1 MKRGGLTAMKTSNTT
16 TAALSIQE
24 LSEFLNVSVQT
35 LRKRLRNQG
44 YLLPKNKVGN
54 CYYFTLNDCESFI
67 ANNYGIFYN
76 DFVNRYSNGKRNE
89 AIMYQIPSGKGII
102 SKETQRSGKVYY
114 YIRNLPLYCDDQGSI
129 IKFRSKGFTSKEEAE
144 AERIRMIVD
153 RDNGV
158 YKYYFIEVGQI
169 QQASKKKVPPG
180 ANQSYYDFCI
190 DYFTKAT
197 YAEATRKLYLDI
209 TENRIK
215 SFFGTTPISDL
226 SKASLQQFVDQY
238 TTNIRK
244 TFIVLSLT
252 LKKLYSLD
260 LIPTNF
266 YDSLVKPIS
275 TAPKHPKEALTVKE
289 TQCFLDYYKGH
300 HLEHCMLLLFQCGLR
315 IGELQALHWD
325 EIEIIDDCKAKVH
338 VNSSWGETQHGMNRK
353 TPKTHSSKR
362 VIPISSSYT
371 ISVLKRARAT
381 SKGKLWV
388 AENETGLRPIDKHNF
403 SKRYFTKVGKE
414 LGIEKHLSSHVARH
428 TFISNLVQ
436 HNVPY
441 TEIAKL
447 AGHDSTAMIIK
458 VYAHAIQDEDQTF
471 NYVSNLY
478 T

>member
-1 MKRGGLTAMKTSNTT
+1 MKTSNKTI
-16 TAALSIQE
+16 AALSIQE
-24 LSEFLNVSVQT
+24 LSKFLNVSVQT
-35 LRKRLRNQG
+35 LRKRLRDQG

-54 CYYFTLNDCESFI
+54 CYYFTLNDCETFI

-89 AIMYQIPSGKGII
+89 SIMYQIPSGKGII
-102 SKETQRSGKVYY
+102 SKETQRSGKTYY
-114 YIRNLPLYCDDQGSI
+114 YIRNLPLYCDDQGTV

-144 AERIRMIVD
+144 FERKRMITD
-153 RDNGV
+153 RDNGL
-158 YKYYFIEVGQI
+158 YKYRFIEAEHL
-169 QQASKKKVPPG
+169 QQLSKKKAPTG

-190 DYFTKAT
+190 DFFTKAT
-197 YAEATRKLYLDI
+197 YAEATRNLYLAI

-215 SFFGTTPISDL
+215 PFFGTMSVSDL

-252 LKKLYSLD
+252 LKKLYSLE
-260 LIPTNF
+260 LIPTN
-266 YDSLVKPIS
+266 YYKSLVKPVS
-275 TAPKHPKEALTVKE
+275 TAPKHPKEALTVSE
-289 TQCFLDYYKGH
+289 TQCFLNYYKGH
-300 HLEHCMLLLFQCGLR
+300 HLEHCVLLLFQCGLR
-315 IGELQALHWD
+315 IGELQSLQWD
-325 EIEIIDDCKAKVH
+325 EIEIIDDSKAKVH
-338 VNSSWGETQHGMNRK
+338 VNSSWGETQYGMNRK
-353 TPKTHSSKR
+353 EPKTHSSKR
-362 VIPISSSYT
+362 VIPISSTYT
-371 ISVLKRARAT
+371 ISVLKRARAA
-381 SKGKLWV
+381 SKGNLWV
-388 AENETGLRPIDKHNF
+388 AENETGLRPIDKSNF
-403 SKRYFTKVGKE
+403 TKRYFAKVGKE

-447 AGHDSTAMIIK
+447 AGHDNTTMIIK
-458 VYAHAIQDEDQTF
+458 VYAHAIQDEEQTF

>member
-1 MKRGGLTAMKTSNTT
+1 MKTSNKTI
-16 TAALSIQE
+16 AALSIQE

-35 LRKRLRNQG
+35 LRKRLRDQG
-44 YLLPKNKVGN
+44 YLLSKNKVGN

-89 AIMYQIPSGKGII
+89 SIMYQIPSGKGII
-102 SKETQRSGKVYY
+102 SKETQRSGKTYY

-129 IKFRSKGFTSKEEAE
+129 IKFRSKGFTAKEEAD
-144 AERIRMIVD
+144 AERKRMIVD
-153 RDNGV
+153 RDNGL
-158 YKYYFIEVGQI
+158 YKYRFIESKYE
-169 QQASKKKVPPG
+169 QQSSKKKASAG

-190 DYFTKAT
+190 NFFTKAT

-215 SFFGTTPISDL
+215 PFFGTMSISDL

-266 YDSLVKPIS
+266 YDSLVKPVS
-275 TAPKHPKEALTVKE
+275 TAPRHPKEALTVNE
-289 TQCFLDYYKGH
+289 TQCFLNYYKGH
-300 HLEHCMLLLFQCGLR
+300 HLERCMLLLFQCGLR
-315 IGELQALHWD
+315 IGELQALQWN
-325 EIEIIDDCKAKVH
+325 EIDFIDDTKAKIH
-338 VNSSWGETQHGMNRK
+338 VNASWGDTQCGMNRK
-353 TPKTHSSKR
+353 DPKTRSSKR
-362 VIPISSSYT
+362 IIPISNSYT
-371 ISVLKRARAT
+371 ISVLKRALAM

-388 AENETGLRPIDKHNF
+388 AENETGLRPLDKHNF

-458 VYAHAIQDEDQTF
+458 VYAHAIQNEEQTF

>member
-1 MKRGGLTAMKTSNTT
+1 MAIKTSYKTT
-16 TAALSIQE
+16 TALSIPE
-24 LSEFLNVSVQT
+24 LSKFLSVSVQT
-35 LRKRLRNQG
+35 LRKRLRDQG
-44 YLLPKNKVGN
+44 YLLPKNKVN
-54 CYYFTLNDCESFI
+54 NYYCFTLSDCESFI
-67 ANNYGIFYN
+67 ANNYSIFYN

-89 AIMYQIPSGKGII
+89 SIMYQIPSGKGII
-102 SKETQRSGKVYY
+102 SKETQRSGKTYY

-129 IKFRSKGFTSKEEAE
+129 IKFRSKGFNSKVEAE
-144 AERIRMIVD
+144 AERKRMIID
-153 RDNGV
+153 RDNGL
-158 YKYYFIEVGQI
+158 YKYHFIEIGHI
-169 QQASKKKVPPG
+169 EESSKTKVPTG

-226 SKASLQQFVDQY
+226 SKGSLQQFVDQY

-260 LIPTNF
+260 LISTNF
-266 YDSLVKPIS
+266 YDSLVKPVS
-275 TAPKHPKEALTVKE
+275 TAPRYPKEALTVAE

-338 VNSSWGETQHGMNRK
+338 INSSWGETQHGMKRK

-362 VIPISSSYT
+362 VIPINNTYT

-381 SKGKLWV
+381 SKGNLWV

-447 AGHDSTAMIIK
+447 AGHDNTAMIIK

>member
-1 MKRGGLTAMKTSNTT
+1 MKTSNTT

-24 LSEFLNVSVQT
+24 LSKFLNVSVQT
-35 LRKRLRNQG
+35 LRKRLRDQG
-44 YLLPKNKVGN
+44 YLIPKNKVGN
-54 CYYFTLNDCESFI
+54 CYCFTISDCETFI

-76 DFVNRYSNGKRNE
+76 DFVNRYSDGKRNE
-89 AIMYQIPSGKGII
+89 SIMYQIPSGKGII
-102 SKETQRSGKVYY
+102 SKETQRSGKTYY
-114 YIRNLPLYCDDQGSI
+114 YIRNLPLYCDDQGTV

-144 AERIRMIVD
+144 FERKRMLTD
-153 RDNGV
+153 RDNGL
-158 YKYYFIEVGQI
+158 YKYRYIEAEHL
-169 QQASKKKVPPG
+169 QQLSKKKAPTG

-190 DYFTKAT
+190 DFFTKAT

-215 SFFGTTPISDL
+215 PFFGTMSISDL

-252 LKKLYSLD
+252 LKKLYSLE
-260 LIPTNF
+260 LIPTN
-266 YDSLVKPIS
+266 YYKSLVKPVS
-275 TAPKHPKEALTVKE
+275 TAPKHPKEALTVCE
-289 TQCFLDYYKGH
+289 TQCFLSYYKGH

-315 IGELQALHWD
+315 IGELQALQWD
-325 EIEIIDDCKAKVH
+325 EIEIIDECKAKIH
-338 VNSSWGETQHGMNRK
+338 VNTSWGETPCGMNRK
-353 TPKTHSSKR
+353 EPKTHSSKR
-362 VIPISSSYT
+362 VIPISNSYT
-371 ISVLKRARAT
+371 ISVLKRALAM
-381 SKGKLWV
+381 SKGNLWV
-388 AENETGLRPIDKHNF
+388 AENKTGLRPIDKHNF

-447 AGHDSTAMIIK
+447 AGHDTTAMIIK
-458 VYAHAIQDEDQTF
+458 VYAHAIQDEEQTF

>member
-1 MKRGGLTAMKTSNTT
+1 MKTSNTT

-35 LRKRLRNQG
+35 LRKRLRDQG

-89 AIMYQIPSGKGII
+89 SIMYQIPSGKGII
-102 SKETQRSGKVYY
+102 SKETQRSGKTYY
-114 YIRNLPLYCDDQGSI
+114 YIRNLPLYCDDQGKI

-144 AERIRMIVD
+144 AERKRRILD
-153 RDNGV
+153 RDNGL
-158 YKYYFIEVGQI
+158 YKYHFIECDQI
-169 QQASKKKVPPG
+169 QESLKKKVPTG

-209 TENRIK
+209 TKNRIK
-215 SFFGTTPISDL
+215 PFFGTTPISDL
-226 SKASLQQFVDQY
+226 SKSLLQQFVDQY
-238 TTNIRK
+238 STNIKK

-252 LKKLYSLD
+252 LKKLHSLD

-266 YDSLVKPIS
+266 YSSLIKPAS
-275 TAPKHPKEALTVKE
+275 TAPKHPKEALTVNE
-289 TQCFLDYYKGH
+289 TQSFLNYYKGH
-300 HLEHCMLLLFQCGLR
+300 HLEHCVLLLFQCGLR
-315 IGELQALHWD
+315 IGELQSLQWD

-338 VNSSWGETQHGMNRK
+338 VNSSWGETKYGMNRK
-353 TPKTHSSKR
+353 EPKTHSSKR
-362 VIPISSSYT
+362 VIPISSTYT
-371 ISVLKRARAT
+371 ISVLKRARAA
-381 SKGKLWV
+381 SKGNLWV
-388 AENETGLRPIDKHNF
+388 AENETGLRPIDKSNF
-403 SKRYFTKVGKE
+403 TKRYFAKVGKK

-447 AGHDSTAMIIK
+447 AGHDNTTMIIK
-458 VYAHAIQDEDQTF
+458 VYAHAIQDEEQTF

>member
-1 MKRGGLTAMKTSNTT
+1 MKTSNKTI
-16 TAALSIQE
+16 AALSIQE
-24 LSEFLNVSVQT
+24 LSKFLNVSVQT
-35 LRKRLRNQG
+35 LRKRLRDQG

-54 CYYFTLNDCESFI
+54 CYYFTLNDCETFI

-89 AIMYQIPSGKGII
+89 SIMYQIPSGKGII
-102 SKETQRSGKVYY
+102 SKETQRSGKTYY
-114 YIRNLPLYCDDQGSI
+114 YIRNLPLYCDDQGTV

-144 AERIRMIVD
+144 FERKRMITD
-153 RDNGV
+153 RDNGL
-158 YKYYFIEVGQI
+158 YKYRFIEAEHL
-169 QQASKKKVPPG
+169 QQLSKKKAPTG

-190 DYFTKAT
+190 DFFTKAT
-197 YAEATRKLYLDI
+197 YAEATRKLYLAI

-215 SFFGTTPISDL
+215 PFFGTMSVSDL

-252 LKKLYSLD
+252 LKKLYSLE
-260 LIPTNF
+260 LIPTN
-266 YDSLVKPIS
+266 YYKSLVKPVS
-275 TAPKHPKEALTVKE
+275 TAPKHPKEALTVSE
-289 TQCFLDYYKGH
+289 TQCFLNYYKGH
-300 HLEHCMLLLFQCGLR
+300 HLEHCVLLLFQCGLR
-315 IGELQALHWD
+315 IGELQSLQWD
-325 EIEIIDDCKAKVH
+325 EIEIIDDSKAKVH
-338 VNSSWGETQHGMNRK
+338 VNSSWGETQYGMNRK
-353 TPKTHSSKR
+353 EPKTHSSKR
-362 VIPISSSYT
+362 VIPISSTYT
-371 ISVLKRARAT
+371 ISVLKRARAA
-381 SKGKLWV
+381 SKGNLWV
-388 AENETGLRPIDKHNF
+388 AENETGLRPIDKSNF
-403 SKRYFTKVGKE
+403 TKRYFAKVGKE

-447 AGHDSTAMIIK
+447 AGHDNTTMIIK
-458 VYAHAIQDEDQTF
+458 VYAHAIQDEEQTF

>member
-1 MKRGGLTAMKTSNTT
+1 MKTSNKTI
-16 TAALSIQE
+16 AALSIQE

-35 LRKRLRNQG
+35 LRKRLRDQG

-89 AIMYQIPSGKGII
+89 SIMYQIPSGKGII
-102 SKETQRSGKVYY
+102 SKETQRSGKTYY

-144 AERIRMIVD
+144 AERKRMIVD
-153 RDNGV
+153 RDNGL
-158 YKYYFIEVGQI
+158 YKYRFIESKYE
-169 QQASKKKVPPG
+169 QQSSKKKASAG

-190 DYFTKAT
+190 NFFTKAT

-215 SFFGTTPISDL
+215 PFFGTMSISDL

-266 YDSLVKPIS
+266 YDSLVKPVS
-275 TAPKHPKEALTVKE
+275 TAPRHPKEALTVNE
-289 TQCFLDYYKGH
+289 TQCFLNYYKGH

-315 IGELQALHWD
+315 IGELQALQWN
-325 EIEIIDDCKAKVH
+325 EIDFIDDTKAKIH
-338 VNSSWGETQHGMNRK
+338 VNASWGDTQCGMNRK
-353 TPKTHSSKR
+353 DPKTRSSKR
-362 VIPISSSYT
+362 IIPISNSYT
-371 ISVLKRARAT
+371 ISVLKRALAM

-388 AENETGLRPIDKHNF
+388 AENETGLRPLDKHNF

-458 VYAHAIQDEDQTF
+458 VYAHAIQNEEQTF

>member
-1 MKRGGLTAMKTSNTT
+1 MKTSNTT

-35 LRKRLRNQG
+35 LRKRLRDQG

-89 AIMYQIPSGKGII
+89 SIMYQIPSGKGII
-102 SKETQRSGKVYY
+102 SKETQRSGKTYY
-114 YIRNLPLYCDDQGSI
+114 YIRNLPLYCDDQGKI

-144 AERIRMIVD
+144 AERKRRILD
-153 RDNGV
+153 RDNGL
-158 YKYYFIEVGQI
+158 YKYHFIECDQI
-169 QQASKKKVPPG
+169 QESSKKKVPTG

-209 TENRIK
+209 TKNRIK
-215 SFFGTTPISDL
+215 PFFGTTPISNL
-226 SKASLQQFVDQY
+226 SKSLLQQFVDQY
-238 TTNIRK
+238 STNIKK

-252 LKKLYSLD
+252 LKKLHSLD

-266 YDSLVKPIS
+266 YSSLIKPAS
-275 TAPKHPKEALTVKE
+275 TAPKHPKEALTVNE
-289 TQCFLDYYKGH
+289 TQSFLNYYKGH
-300 HLEHCMLLLFQCGLR
+300 HLEHCVLLLFQCGLR
-315 IGELQALHWD
+315 IGELQSLQWD

-338 VNSSWGETQHGMNRK
+338 VNSSWGETKYGMNRK
-353 TPKTHSSKR
+353 EPKTHSSKR
-362 VIPISSSYT
+362 VIPISSTYT
-371 ISVLKRARAT
+371 ISVLKRARAA
-381 SKGKLWV
+381 SKGNLWV
-388 AENETGLRPIDKHNF
+388 AENETGLRPIDKSNF
-403 SKRYFTKVGKE
+403 TKRYFAKVGKK

-447 AGHDSTAMIIK
+447 AGHDNTTMIIK
-458 VYAHAIQDEDQTF
+458 VYAHAIQDEEQTF

>member
-1 MKRGGLTAMKTSNTT
+1 MKTSNKTT
-16 TAALSIQE
+16 TALSIKE

-35 LRKRLRNQG
+35 LRKRLHNQG
-44 YLLPKNKVGN
+44 YLISKNKVGN

-209 TENRIK
+209 TEKRIK

-403 SKRYFTKVGKE
+403 SKRYFTKVGKA

>member
-1 MKRGGLTAMKTSNTT
+1 MKTSNKTI
-16 TAALSIQE
+16 AALSIQE

-35 LRKRLRNQG
+35 LRKRLRDQG
-44 YLLPKNKVGN
+44 YLLSKNKVGN
-54 CYYFTLNDCESFI
+54 CYYFTLNNCESFI

-89 AIMYQIPSGKGII
+89 SIMYQIPSGKGII
-102 SKETQRSGKVYY
+102 SKETQRSGKTYY

-129 IKFRSKGFTSKEEAE
+129 IKFRSKGFTAKEEAD
-144 AERIRMIVD
+144 AERKRMMVD
-153 RDNGV
+153 RDNGL
-158 YKYYFIEVGQI
+158 YKYRFIESKYE
-169 QQASKKKVPPG
+169 QQSSKKKASAG

-190 DYFTKAT
+190 NFFTKAT

-215 SFFGTTPISDL
+215 PFFGTMSISDL

-266 YDSLVKPIS
+266 YDSLVKPVS
-275 TAPKHPKEALTVKE
+275 TAPRHPKEALTVNE
-289 TQCFLDYYKGH
+289 TQCFLNYYKGH

-315 IGELQALHWD
+315 IGELQALQWN
-325 EIEIIDDCKAKVH
+325 EIDFIDDTKAKIH
-338 VNSSWGETQHGMNRK
+338 VNASWGDTQCGMNRK
-353 TPKTHSSKR
+353 DPKTRSSKR
-362 VIPISSSYT
+362 IIPISNSYT
-371 ISVLKRARAT
+371 ISVLKRALAM

-388 AENETGLRPIDKHNF
+388 AENETGLRPLDKHNF

-458 VYAHAIQDEDQTF
+458 VYAHAIQNEEQTF

>member
-1 MKRGGLTAMKTSNTT
+1 MKTSNKT

-35 LRKRLRNQG
+35 LRKRLRDQG
-44 YLLPKNKVGN
+44 YLLSKNKVGN

-89 AIMYQIPSGKGII
+89 SIMYQIPSGKGII
-102 SKETQRSGKVYY
+102 SKETQRSGKTYY
-114 YIRNLPLYCDDQGSI
+114 YIRNLPLYCDDHGSI
-129 IKFRSKGFTSKEEAE
+129 IKFRSKGFTAKEEAD
-144 AERIRMIVD
+144 AERKRMIVD
-153 RDNGV
+153 RDNGL
-158 YKYYFIEVGQI
+158 YKYRFIESKYE
-169 QQASKKKVPPG
+169 QQSSKKKASAG

-190 DYFTKAT
+190 NFFTKAT

-215 SFFGTTPISDL
+215 PFFGTMSISDL
-226 SKASLQQFVDQY
+226 SKVSLQQFVDQY

-266 YDSLVKPIS
+266 YDSLVKPVS
-275 TAPKHPKEALTVKE
+275 TAPRHPKEALTVNE
-289 TQCFLDYYKGH
+289 TQCFLNYYKGH

-315 IGELQALHWD
+315 IGELQALQWN
-325 EIEIIDDCKAKVH
+325 EIDFIDDTKAKIH
-338 VNSSWGETQHGMNRK
+338 VNASWGDTQCGMNRK
-353 TPKTHSSKR
+353 DPKTRSSKR
-362 VIPISSSYT
+362 IIPISNSYT
-371 ISVLKRARAT
+371 ISVLKRALAM

-388 AENETGLRPIDKHNF
+388 AENETGLRPLDKHNF

-458 VYAHAIQDEDQTF
+458 VYAHAIQDEEQTF

>member
-1 MKRGGLTAMKTSNTT
+1 MKTSNKTI
-16 TAALSIQE
+16 AALSIQK

-35 LRKRLRNQG
+35 LRKRLRDQG
-44 YLLPKNKVGN
+44 YLLSKNKVGN

-89 AIMYQIPSGKGII
+89 SIMYQIPSGKGII
-102 SKETQRSGKVYY
+102 SKETQRSGKTYY

-129 IKFRSKGFTSKEEAE
+129 IKFRSKGFTAKEEAD
-144 AERIRMIVD
+144 AERKRMIVD
-153 RDNGV
+153 RDNGL
-158 YKYYFIEVGQI
+158 YKYRFIESKYE
-169 QQASKKKVPPG
+169 QQSSKKKASAG

-190 DYFTKAT
+190 NFFTKAT

-215 SFFGTTPISDL
+215 PFFGTMSISDL

-266 YDSLVKPIS
+266 YDSLVKPVS
-275 TAPKHPKEALTVKE
+275 TAPRHPKEALTVNE
-289 TQCFLDYYKGH
+289 TQCFLNYYKGH

-315 IGELQALHWD
+315 IGELQALQWN
-325 EIEIIDDCKAKVH
+325 EIDFIDDTKAKIH
-338 VNSSWGETQHGMNRK
+338 VNASWGDTQCGMNRK
-353 TPKTHSSKR
+353 DPKTRSSKR
-362 VIPISSSYT
+362 IIPISNSYT
-371 ISVLKRARAT
+371 ISVLKRALAM

-388 AENETGLRPIDKHNF
+388 AENETGLRPLDKHNF

-458 VYAHAIQDEDQTF
+458 VYAHAIQNEEQTF

>member
-1 MKRGGLTAMKTSNTT
+1 MSMKTSNKTT
-16 TAALSIQE
+16 TALSIQE

-35 LRKRLRNQG
+35 LRKRLHDQG

-54 CYYFTLNDCESFI
+54 CYRFTLSDCETFI
-67 ANNYGIFYN
+67 AKNYGIFYN

-89 AIMYQIPSGKGII
+89 SIMYQIPSGKGII
-102 SKETQRSGKVYY
+102 SKETQRSGKTYY
-114 YIRNLPLYCDDQGSI
+114 YIRNLPLYCDDQGRI
-129 IKFRSKGFTSKEEAE
+129 IKFRSNGFTLKEEAE
-144 AERIRMIVD
+144 AERKRMIAD
-153 RDNGV
+153 RDNGL
-158 YKYYFIEVGQI
+158 YKYRFIEVGHV
-169 QQASKKKVPPG
+169 QQSSNKKVPTG

-209 TENRIK
+209 TKNRIK
-215 SFFGTTPISDL
+215 PFFGTTPISDL
-226 SKASLQQFVDQY
+226 SKSLLQQFVDQY
-238 TTNIRK
+238 STNIKK

-252 LKKLYSLD
+252 LKKLHSLD

-266 YDSLVKPIS
+266 YSSLIKPAS
-275 TAPKHPKEALTVKE
+275 TAPKHPKEALTVNE
-289 TQCFLDYYKGH
+289 TQSFLNYYKGH

-315 IGELQALHWD
+315 IGELQSLQWD

-338 VNSSWGETQHGMNRK
+338 VNSSWGETKYGMNRK
-353 TPKTHSSKR
+353 EAKTHSSKR
-362 VIPISSSYT
+362 VIPISSTYT
-371 ISVLKRARAT
+371 ISVLKRAREA
-381 SKGKLWV
+381 SKGNLWV
-388 AENETGLRPIDKHNF
+388 AENETGLRPIDKSNF
-403 SKRYFTKVGKE
+403 TKRYFAKVGKE

-447 AGHDSTAMIIK
+447 AGHDNTTMIIK
-458 VYAHAIQDEDQTF
+458 VYAHAIQDEEQTF

>member
-1 MKRGGLTAMKTSNTT
+1 MSMKTSNKTT
-16 TAALSIQE
+16 TALSIQE

-35 LRKRLRNQG
+35 LRKRLRDQG
-44 YLLPKNKVGN
+44 YLLPKYKVGN
-54 CYYFTLNDCESFI
+54 CYRFTLSDCETFI

-89 AIMYQIPSGKGII
+89 SIMYQIPSGKGII
-102 SKETQRSGKVYY
+102 SKETQRSGKTYY

-144 AERIRMIVD
+144 AERKRMIVD
-153 RDNGV
+153 RDNGL
-158 YKYYFIEVGQI
+158 YKYHFIECDQI
-169 QQASKKKVPPG
+169 QESSKKKVPTG

-190 DYFTKAT
+190 DYFTKAP

-209 TENRIK
+209 TKNRIK
-215 SFFGTTPISDL
+215 PFFGTTPISDL
-226 SKASLQQFVDQY
+226 SKSLLQQFVDQY
-238 TTNIRK
+238 STNIKK

-252 LKKLYSLD
+252 LKKLHSLD

-266 YDSLVKPIS
+266 YSSLIKPAS
-275 TAPKHPKEALTVKE
+275 TAPKHPKEALTVNE
-289 TQCFLDYYKGH
+289 TQSFLNYYKGH
-300 HLEHCMLLLFQCGLR
+300 HLEHCVLLLFQCGLR
-315 IGELQALHWD
+315 IGELQSLQWD

-338 VNSSWGETQHGMNRK
+338 VNSSWGETKYGMNRK
-353 TPKTHSSKR
+353 EPKTHSSKR
-362 VIPISSSYT
+362 VIPISSTYT
-371 ISVLKRARAT
+371 ISVLKRARAA
-381 SKGKLWV
+381 SKGNLWV
-388 AENETGLRPIDKHNF
+388 AENKTGLRPIDKSNF
-403 SKRYFTKVGKE
+403 TKRYFAKVGKE

-447 AGHDSTAMIIK
+447 AGHDNTTMIIK
-458 VYAHAIQDEDQTF
+458 VYAHAIQDEEQTF

>member
-1 MKRGGLTAMKTSNTT
+1 MKTSNKTI
-16 TAALSIQE
+16 AALSIQE
-24 LSEFLNVSVQT
+24 LSKFLNVSVQT
-35 LRKRLRNQG
+35 LRKRLRDQG

-76 DFVNRYSNGKRNE
+76 DFVNRYSDGKRNE
-89 AIMYQIPSGKGII
+89 SIMYQIPSGKGII
-102 SKETQRSGKVYY
+102 SKETQRSGKTYY
-114 YIRNLPLYCDDQGSI
+114 YIRNLPLYCDDQGTV

-144 AERIRMIVD
+144 FERKRMLTD
-153 RDNGV
+153 RDNGL
-158 YKYYFIEVGQI
+158 YKYRYIEAEHL
-169 QQASKKKVPPG
+169 QQLSKKKAPTG

-190 DYFTKAT
+190 DFFTKAT

-215 SFFGTTPISDL
+215 PFFGTMSISDL

-238 TTNIRK
+238 TTNIRN
-244 TFIVLSLT
+244 SLE
-252 LKKLYSLD
+252 
-260 LIPTNF
+260 LIPTN
-266 YDSLVKPIS
+266 YYKSLVKPVS
-275 TAPKHPKEALTVKE
+275 TAPKHPKEALTVCE
-289 TQCFLDYYKGH
+289 TQCFLSYYKGH

-315 IGELQALHWD
+315 IGELQALQWD
-325 EIEIIDDCKAKVH
+325 EIEIIDECKAKIH
-338 VNSSWGETQHGMNRK
+338 VNTSWGETPCGMNRK
-353 TPKTHSSKR
+353 EPKTHSSKR
-362 VIPISSSYT
+362 VIPISNSYT
-371 ISVLKRARAT
+371 ISVLKHALAM
-381 SKGKLWV
+381 SKGNLWV
-388 AENETGLRPIDKHNF
+388 AENKTGLRPIDKHNF

-447 AGHDSTAMIIK
+447 AGHDTTAMIIK
-458 VYAHAIQDEDQTF
+458 VYAHAIQDEEQTF

>member
-1 MKRGGLTAMKTSNTT
+1 MKTSNTT

-24 LSEFLNVSVQT
+24 LSKFLNVSVQT
-35 LRKRLRNQG
+35 LRKRLRDQG

-76 DFVNRYSNGKRNE
+76 DFVNRYSDGKRNE
-89 AIMYQIPSGKGII
+89 SIMYQIPSGKGII
-102 SKETQRSGKVYY
+102 SKETQRSGKTYY
-114 YIRNLPLYCDDQGSI
+114 YIRNLPLYCDDQGTV

-144 AERIRMIVD
+144 FERKRMLTD
-153 RDNGV
+153 RDNGL
-158 YKYYFIEVGQI
+158 YKYRYIEAEHL
-169 QQASKKKVPPG
+169 QQLSKKKAPTG

-190 DYFTKAT
+190 DFFTKAT

-215 SFFGTTPISDL
+215 PFFGTMSISDL

-252 LKKLYSLD
+252 LKKLYSLE
-260 LIPTNF
+260 LIPTN
-266 YDSLVKPIS
+266 YYKSLVKPVS
-275 TAPKHPKEALTVKE
+275 TAPKHPKEALTVCE
-289 TQCFLDYYKGH
+289 TQCFLSYYKGH

-315 IGELQALHWD
+315 IGELQALQWD
-325 EIEIIDDCKAKVH
+325 EIEIIDECKAKIH
-338 VNSSWGETQHGMNRK
+338 VNTSWGETPCGMNRK
-353 TPKTHSSKR
+353 EPKTHSSKR
-362 VIPISSSYT
+362 VIPISNSYT
-371 ISVLKRARAT
+371 ISVLKHALAM
-381 SKGKLWV
+381 SKGNLWV
-388 AENETGLRPIDKHNF
+388 AENKTGLRPIDKHNF

-447 AGHDSTAMIIK
+447 AGHDTTAMIIK
-458 VYAHAIQDEDQTF
+458 VYAHAIQDEEQTF

>member
-1 MKRGGLTAMKTSNTT
+1 MSMKTSNKTT
-16 TAALSIQE
+16 TALSIQE

-35 LRKRLRNQG
+35 LRKRLRDQG
-44 YLLPKNKVGN
+44 YLLPKYKVGN
-54 CYYFTLNDCESFI
+54 CYRFTLSDCETFI

-89 AIMYQIPSGKGII
+89 SIMYQIPSGKGII
-102 SKETQRSGKVYY
+102 SKETQRSGKTYY

-144 AERIRMIVD
+144 FERKRMLTD
-153 RDNGV
+153 RDNGL
-158 YKYYFIEVGQI
+158 YKYRYIEAEHL
-169 QQASKKKVPPG
+169 QQLSKKKAPTG

-190 DYFTKAT
+190 DFFTKAT

-215 SFFGTTPISDL
+215 PLFGTMSISDL

-252 LKKLYSLD
+252 LKKLYSLE

-266 YDSLVKPIS
+266 YDSLVKPVS
-275 TAPKHPKEALTVKE
+275 TAPKHPKEALTVSE
-289 TQCFLDYYKGH
+289 TQSFLNYYKGH

-315 IGELQALHWD
+315 IGELQALQWD
-325 EIEIIDDCKAKVH
+325 EIEIIDECKAKIH
-338 VNSSWGETQHGMNRK
+338 VNASWGETQCGMNRK
-353 TPKTHSSKR
+353 EPKTRSSSR
-362 VIPISSSYT
+362 VIPINNAYT
-371 ISVLKRARAT
+371 VSVLKRARAT
-381 SKGKLWV
+381 SKGNLWV

-458 VYAHAIQDEDQTF
+458 VYAHAIQDEEQTF

>member
-1 MKRGGLTAMKTSNTT
+1 MKTSNTT

-24 LSEFLNVSVQT
+24 LSKFLNVSVQT
-35 LRKRLRNQG
+35 LRKRLRDQG

-54 CYYFTLNDCESFI
+54 CYYFTLNDCEPFI

-89 AIMYQIPSGKGII
+89 SIMYQIPSGKGII
-102 SKETQRSGKVYY
+102 SKETQRSGKTYY
-114 YIRNLPLYCDDQGSI
+114 YIRNLPLYCDDQGKI

-144 AERIRMIVD
+144 AERKRMIVD
-153 RDNGV
+153 RDNGL
-158 YKYYFIEVGQI
+158 YKYRFIESKYE
-169 QQASKKKVPPG
+169 QQSSKKKAHAG

-190 DYFTKAT
+190 DFFTKAT

-215 SFFGTTPISDL
+215 PFFGTMSISDL

-260 LIPTNF
+260 LIETNF
-266 YDSLVKPIS
+266 YDSLVKPVS
-275 TAPKHPKEALTVKE
+275 TSPRHPKEALTVNE
-289 TQCFLDYYKGH
+289 TQCFLNYYKGH

-315 IGELQALHWD
+315 IGELQALQWN
-325 EIEIIDDCKAKVH
+325 EIDFIDDTKAKIH
-338 VNSSWGETQHGMNRK
+338 VNASWGDTQCGMNRK
-353 TPKTHSSKR
+353 EPKTRSSKR
-362 VIPISSSYT
+362 IIPISNSYS
-371 ISVLKRARAT
+371 ISVLKRALAM

-388 AENETGLRPIDKHNF
+388 AENETGLRPLDKHNF

-458 VYAHAIQDEDQTF
+458 VYAHAIQDEEQTF

>member
-1 MKRGGLTAMKTSNTT
+1 MKTSNKTI
-16 TAALSIQE
+16 AALSIQE
-24 LSEFLNVSVQT
+24 LSKFLNVSVQT
-35 LRKRLRNQG
+35 LRKRLRDQG

-54 CYYFTLNDCESFI
+54 CYYFTLNDCETFI

-89 AIMYQIPSGKGII
+89 SIMYQIPSGKGII
-102 SKETQRSGKVYY
+102 SKETQRSGKTYY
-114 YIRNLPLYCDDQGSI
+114 YIRNLPLYCDDQGTV

-144 AERIRMIVD
+144 FERKRMITD
-153 RDNGV
+153 RDNGL
-158 YKYYFIEVGQI
+158 YKYRFIEAEHL
-169 QQASKKKVPPG
+169 QQLSKKKAPTG

-190 DYFTKAT
+190 DFFTKAT
-197 YAEATRKLYLDI
+197 YAEATRKLYLAI

-215 SFFGTTPISDL
+215 PFFGTMSVSDL

-252 LKKLYSLD
+252 LKKLYSLE
-260 LIPTNF
+260 LIPTN
-266 YDSLVKPIS
+266 YYKSLVKPVS
-275 TAPKHPKEALTVKE
+275 TAPKHPKEALTVSE
-289 TQCFLDYYKGH
+289 TQCFLNYYKGH
-300 HLEHCMLLLFQCGLR
+300 HLEHCVLLLFQCGLR
-315 IGELQALHWD
+315 IGELQSLQWD
-325 EIEIIDDCKAKVH
+325 EIEIIDDSKAKVH
-338 VNSSWGETQHGMNRK
+338 VNSSWGETQYGMNRK
-353 TPKTHSSKR
+353 EPKTHSSKR
-362 VIPISSSYT
+362 VIPISSAYT
-371 ISVLKRARAT
+371 ISVLKRARAA
-381 SKGKLWV
+381 SKGNLWV
-388 AENETGLRPIDKHNF
+388 AENETGLRPIDKSNF
-403 SKRYFTKVGKE
+403 TKRYFAKVGKE

-447 AGHDSTAMIIK
+447 AGHDNTTMIIK
-458 VYAHAIQDEDQTF
+458 VYAHAIQDEEQTF

>member
-1 MKRGGLTAMKTSNTT
+1 MSMKTSNTT
-16 TAALSIQE
+16 TTALSIQE
-24 LSEFLNVSVQT
+24 LSKFLNISVQT
-35 LRKRLRNQG
+35 LRKRLGDQG

-89 AIMYQIPSGKGII
+89 SIMYQIPSGIGII
-102 SKETQRSGKVYY
+102 SKETQRSGKTYY
-114 YIRNLPLYCDDQGSI
+114 YIRNLPLYCDDQGNI

-144 AERIRMIVD
+144 AERKRMIVD

-158 YKYYFIEVGQI
+158 YKYYFIEIGHV
-169 QQASKKKVPPG
+169 QQSSKKKVPTG

-190 DYFTKAT
+190 NYFTKAT

-215 SFFGTTPISDL
+215 PFFGNTPISDL

-266 YDSLVKPIS
+266 YDSLIKPVS
-275 TAPKHPKEALTVKE
+275 TAQKRPKEALKVNE
-289 TQCFLDYYKGH
+289 TQCFLNYYKGH
-300 HLEHCMLLLFQCGLR
+300 HLEHCILLLFHCGLR
-315 IGELQALHWD
+315 IGELLALQWD
-325 EIEIIDDCKAKVH
+325 EVEIIDECKAKIH
-338 VNSSWGETQHGMNRK
+338 VNASWGETKQGMNRK
-353 TPKTHSSKR
+353 EPKTRSSKR
-362 VIPISSSYT
+362 IIPICDSYIIT
-371 ISVLKRARAT
+371 VLKRAQAT
-381 SKGKLWV
+381 SKGNLWV
-388 AENETGLRPIDKHNF
+388 AENRTGLLPIDKHNF
-403 SKRYFTKVGKE
+403 SKRYFTKVGQLLDIKT
-414 LGIEKHLSSHVARH
+414 HLSTHVARH
-428 TFISNLVQ
+428 TFVSNLIHQ
-436 HNVPY
+436 NVPL

-447 AGHDSTAMIIK
+447 TGHSNISTIIK
-458 VYAHAIQDEDQTF
+458 IYAHAIQEDDQTF

>member
-1 MKRGGLTAMKTSNTT
+1 MKTSNTT

-35 LRKRLRNQG
+35 LRKRLRDQG

-89 AIMYQIPSGKGII
+89 SIMYQIPSGKGII
-102 SKETQRSGKVYY
+102 SKETQRSGKTYY
-114 YIRNLPLYCDDQGSI
+114 YIRNLPLYCDDQGKI

-144 AERIRMIVD
+144 AERKRRILD
-153 RDNGV
+153 RDNGL
-158 YKYYFIEVGQI
+158 YKYHFIECDQI
-169 QQASKKKVPPG
+169 ESSKKKVPTG

-209 TENRIK
+209 TKNRIK
-215 SFFGTTPISDL
+215 PFFGTTPISDL
-226 SKASLQQFVDQY
+226 SKSLLQQFVDQY
-238 TTNIRK
+238 STNIKK

-252 LKKLYSLD
+252 LKKLHSLD

-266 YDSLVKPIS
+266 YSSLIKPAS
-275 TAPKHPKEALTVKE
+275 TAPKHPKEALTVNE
-289 TQCFLDYYKGH
+289 TQSFLNYYKGH
-300 HLEHCMLLLFQCGLR
+300 HLEHCVLLLFQCGLR
-315 IGELQALHWD
+315 IGELQSLQWD

-338 VNSSWGETQHGMNRK
+338 VNSSWGETKYGMNRK
-353 TPKTHSSKR
+353 EPKTHSSKR
-362 VIPISSSYT
+362 VIPISSTYT
-371 ISVLKRARAT
+371 ISVLKRARAA
-381 SKGKLWV
+381 SKGNLWV
-388 AENETGLRPIDKHNF
+388 AENETGLRPIDKSNF
-403 SKRYFTKVGKE
+403 TKRYFAKVGKK

-447 AGHDSTAMIIK
+447 AGHDNTTMIIK
-458 VYAHAIQDEDQTF
+458 VYAHAIQDEEQTF

>member
-1 MKRGGLTAMKTSNTT
+1 MKTSNKTT
-16 TAALSIQE
+16 TALPIQE

-35 LRKRLRNQG
+35 LRKRLRDQG
-44 YLLPKNKVGN
+44 YLISKNKVGN
-54 CYYFTLNDCESFI
+54 CYYFTLSDCETFI

-158 YKYYFIEVGQI
+158 YKYYFIEVSQVK
-169 QQASKKKVPPG
+169 QASKKKVPPG
-180 ANQSYYDFCI
+180 ANQSYYNFCI

-275 TAPKHPKEALTVKE
+275 TAPKYPKEALTVSE

-338 VNSSWGETQHGMNRK
+338 VNSSWGETQHGMDRK
-353 TPKTHSSKR
+353 VPKTHSSKR

>member
-1 MKRGGLTAMKTSNTT
+1 MAIKTSYKTT
-16 TAALSIQE
+16 TALSIPE
-24 LSEFLNVSVQT
+24 LSKFLSVSVQT
-35 LRKRLRNQG
+35 LRKRLRDQG
-44 YLLPKNKVGN
+44 YLLPKNKVN
-54 CYYFTLNDCESFI
+54 NYYCFTLSDCESFI
-67 ANNYGIFYN
+67 ANNYSIFYN

-89 AIMYQIPSGKGII
+89 SIMYQIPSGKGII
-102 SKETQRSGKVYY
+102 SKETQRSGKTYY

-129 IKFRSKGFTSKEEAE
+129 IKFRSKGFNSKVEAE
-144 AERIRMIVD
+144 AERKRMIID
-153 RDNGV
+153 RDNGL
-158 YKYYFIEVGQI
+158 YKYHFIEIGHI
-169 QQASKKKVPPG
+169 EESSKTKVPTG

-226 SKASLQQFVDQY
+226 SKGSLQQFVDQY

-260 LIPTNF
+260 LISTNF
-266 YDSLVKPIS
+266 YDSLVKPVS
-275 TAPKHPKEALTVKE
+275 TASRYPKEALTVAE

-338 VNSSWGETQHGMNRK
+338 INSSWGETQHGMKRK

-362 VIPISSSYT
+362 VIPINNTYT

-381 SKGKLWV
+381 SKGNLWV